1 MRNNSTLL
9 YADKEK
15 NSDGLEHVTAFG
27 YTDEATGEYYT
38 FIGFEDIVG
47 GGDLD
52 YNDVVLVAK
61 GFTNPD
67 APVDVPVDVP
77 EPFSGMALLTVGAVA
92 AGGALKKKMA

>member
-1 MRNNSTLL
+1 MRNNPTLL

-67 APVDVPVDVP
+67 APVDVP
-77 EPFSGMALLTVGAVA
+77 EPVSGMALLTVGAVA
-92 AGGALKKKMA
+92 VGGALKKKMA